1 MNLTTTLQ
9 EVKEF
14 LKRGSNKGCKCPA
27 CDQYVKVYKRPLNS
41 GMARILIEMY
51 KLGDSE
57 YHHIKDHLRK
67 EGLKNGHDWTL
78 LRFWGMIDPM
88 IKEEED
94 SFLRTLAKGIQR
106 FENYL
111 ASANDKTID
120 GKFAFELYDTFGFP
134 VDLTEDIAKDSNL
147 SVDVDGFNKNMDII

>member
-94 SFLRTLAKGIQR
+94 SGATKLGLWRITDTGKQFVEGKIRVSRRVRIYNKKMLGFEPNEMTTIQDALGDH
-106 FENYL
+106 FSYEQL
-111 ASANDKTID
+111 
-120 GKFAFELYDTFGFP
+120 
-134 VDLTEDIAKDSNL
+134 
-147 SVDVDGFNKNMDII
+147 MM